1 MIVSGVLGA
10 DPLEWPRYAGL
21 TIERYHIVR
30 KTAGAML
37 QAYHED
43 NEWGAYVEY
52 RGLTDMEE
60 VNVLWAI
67 LRPHSSLRS
76 AIKRLNEA
84 ERAGRPNPVNGSE
97 RSSVADPGGVR
108 EATEVASQWSDGSHV
123 CG

>member
-1 MIVSGVLGA
+1 MLVSGVLST

-21 TIERYHIVR
+21 TLERYHVVR
-30 KTAGAML
+30 RTAGAML

-97 RSSVADPGGVR
+97 LSPVADPGSIR
-108 EATEVASQWSDGSHV
+108 EATEVAGQWPDGSHV